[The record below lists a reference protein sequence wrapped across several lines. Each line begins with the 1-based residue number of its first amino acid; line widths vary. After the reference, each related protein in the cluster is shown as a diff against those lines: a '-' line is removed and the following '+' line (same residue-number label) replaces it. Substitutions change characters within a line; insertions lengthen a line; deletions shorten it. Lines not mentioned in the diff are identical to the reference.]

1 MEAQDLK
8 EIDSS
13 LQSWIGQTVS
23 VAGTGSGVIKAVNPD
38 GEQNWYIYIQPF
50 NEKEEIELRFPFDFL
65 SRTFWIQNPEFQRQG
80 HKILSRLLGSEETK
94 RKYYADCPQ
103 FGSIRKFEK
112 YFSNQLERAIYQSS
126 LQKSSRHKILF
137 GIRESFEEIAE
148 GTIYEYLFQSEHEL
162 HFPENTAVTIFQN
175 KAEYDGIILECHN
188 QEVRLQTQTDFGE
201 EVESLEIG
209 GEMMWLSLKTASEFY
224 HACCS
229 PNPIVQELVL
239 GGRAHI
245 QSPGIPIKTGIQKA
259 LDFASQNQISC
270 IWGPPG
276 TGKTT
281 TLARMIRQCMKDD
294 KQILVTAF
302 SNAALDQALE
312 KLMTV
317 CPDLLPGNVIRF
329 GNPVYPSL
337 ADHPWLPFKNYL
349 RYIYPDFYLLQD
361 IIEKAQK
368 QIKEFFEI
376 EQTSRKQS
384 SDTKENQN
392 SKKSPSVMSASAD
405 CPLIQ
410 TLRDLEIR
418 LSDREDGKEIPF
430 FSSLKMQLKSILED
444 LFKLK
449 LSANIE
455 ATDRESISQT
465 GIKPAPS
472 VPVDIPGSMLKSW
485 QQDLSA
491 AAYSMRLR
499 EKELKKGSIKKVNVI
514 FATSSMLI
522 SSDLLSGTTFETVF
536 FDEIS
541 MATIHQAVIA
551 ANKAE
556 KHLVFLG
563 DFNQLP
569 PVTSARLQVDVFRY
583 LGIYDA
589 LKKGCAHDWLVMLD
603 TQYRMNSEI
612 GNFISRNFYFDL
624 LKTPADNDRKLDLI
638 IQRPPFA
645 GSKIVLVDCS
655 EFLAGCKVLPS
666 FSRVNILSALIAAN
680 LALIAGSTSSV
691 AVISPYSIQSL
702 LIQNIFN
709 DLRAARNGNR
719 ASPASPPLYSP
730 NSPNQ
735 EMPPCQNSQPA
746 ANTAPLND
754 PMAIPGFHSI
764 KASTVHQFQG
774 SESDVVI
781 LELTDNYGANYV
793 SGLLSSQTNDLANRL
808 FNVSLSRA
816 KGKLIVLAG
825 RSFFNE
831 KLNPTRIKASD
842 EHATPLLLNRFFL
855 WMDQEIDNADVRSIS
870 GQQLEAEMK
879 KLKTLDSLLIPDKED
894 KNLPFFQC
902 LETFNS
908 SWKQYLEDLSQ
919 ARNEIRIDLPDK
931 PTPDQNM
938 ALRQL
943 KMVLDKK
950 AKQPTQDSESKP
962 VRIIIRTRKVSALPS
977 FLQNYALETSSALD
991 PITIID
997 RKLSWYGMPRCINAF
1012 HFKNRVIPV
1021 SRNPIFRIDG
1031 AFTSVRLAGFL
1042 SMKDKDALR
1051 IPGLKEDFDAYLKNH
1066 EHCPSCYSPLQT
1078 VVYQDK
1084 VFLGCS
1090 SYPDCKS
1097 GSASI
1102 TRELVAGYLQTRKQN
1117 PIFCPECSSPMNL
1130 AGEDAKNRAPLLICS
1145 NDSNH
1150 NCLFT
1155 DLL

>member
-1 MEAQDLK
+1 MEAQDFK
-8 EIDSS
+8 EIDSC
-13 LQSWIGQTVS
+13 LQSWVGHTVS
-23 VAGTGSGVIKAVNPD
+23 VDGSGAGVIKAVTSD
-38 GEQNWYIYIQPF
+38 GELNWYLFVQPF

-65 SRTFWIQNPEFQRQG
+65 SRKFWLKDLEFQRQG
-80 HKILSRLLGSEETK
+80 HKILSRLLGSEEPK

-103 FGSIRKFEK
+103 FGSVRQFEK

-137 GIRESFEEIAE
+137 GIRENIEETPD
-148 GTIYEYLFQSEHEL
+148 GTVYEYLFQSEHEL

-175 KAEYDGIILECHN
+175 KAEYNGIILECHN
-188 QEVRLQTQTDFGE
+188 QEVRLQTQNDFGD

-224 HACCS
+224 FACSS
-229 PNPIVQELVL
+229 PNPIVQQLIL
-239 GGRAHI
+239 GGKAHI
-245 QSPGIPIKTGIQKA
+245 QNPGIPIKTGVQEA
-259 LDFASQNQISC
+259 LESARQNQISC

-281 TLARMIRQCMKDD
+281 TLAKMIRQSIQED
-294 KQILVTAF
+294 KRILVTAF

-312 KLMTV
+312 KLVTV
-317 CPDLLPGNVIRF
+317 YPDLLPGNVIRF

-349 RYIYPDFYLLQD
+349 RLIYPNFYRLLD
-361 IIEKAQK
+361 AIGKARK
-368 QIKEFFEI
+368 QIQEFFKNERTNRNPSS
-376 EQTSRKQS
+376 ETSKDQKLTR
-384 SDTKENQN
+384 TA
-392 SKKSPSVMSASAD
+392 SVKLFSAES
-405 CPLIQ
+405 PLIQ
-410 TLRDLEIR
+410 ALQDLEIC
-418 LSDREDGKEIPF
+418 LLECEGSEEIPF
-430 FSSLKMQLKSILED
+430 CSSLKTQLTDIFQVLS
-444 LFKLK
+444 KLK
-449 LSANIE
+449 LAENSGKSDPKRA
-455 ATDRESISQT
+455 SQT
-465 GIKPAPS
+465 NSQTALPFSI
-472 VPVDIPGSMLKSW
+472 DLSMSLLKSW
-485 QQDLSA
+485 LKALGGVD
-491 AAYSMRLR
+491 YSMQIR
-499 EKELKKGSIKKVNVI
+499 EKELKKECIEKVKVI

-522 SSDLLSGTTFETVF
+522 SSDLLSNQTFETVF

-541 MATIHQAVIA
+541 MSTIHQAVIA

-556 KHLVFLG
+556 KHLIFLG

-569 PVTSARLQVDVFRY
+569 PVTNARLQVDVFRY

-589 LKKGCAHDWLVMLD
+589 LKKERGHDWLVMLD

-612 GNFISRNFYFDL
+612 GHFISRNFYFDL
-624 LKTPADNDRKLDLI
+624 LKTPVDIDLKLDPI

-680 LALIAGSTSSV
+680 LALIAASTGSV

-709 DLRAARNGNR
+709 DLRIARVRNDKNPSASSLSPDLQHTNTSGKPGNQPNG
-719 ASPASPPLYSP
+719 YSG
-730 NSPNQ
+730 SL
-735 EMPPCQNSQPA
+735 S
-746 ANTAPLND
+746 D
-754 PMAIPGFHSI
+754 PQAIPGFHSI

-781 LELTDNYGANYV
+781 LDLTDNYGANYV

-825 RSFFNE
+825 RRFFSE

-855 WMDQEIDNADVRSIS
+855 WMDQEIENMAVRSVS
-870 GQQLEAEMK
+870 GQQLETEMK
-879 KLKTLDSLLIPDKED
+879 KLKSLDSLLISGKE
-894 KNLPFFQC
+894 NTGLPFFQC
-902 LETFNS
+902 LENFNS
-908 SWKQYLEDLSQ
+908 SWKQYLENLRQ
-919 ARNEIRIDLPDK
+919 AKNEIRIDLPDK

-950 AKQPTQDSESKP
+950 SKQVAQNAEGKP
-962 VRIIIRTRKVSALPS
+962 VRIVIRTRKVSLLPA
-977 FLQNYALETSSALD
+977 FLQSYALETSSPLD

-1021 SRNPIFRIDG
+1021 SRNPVFRIDG

-1051 IPGLKEDFDAYLKNH
+1051 IPGLKEDFDAYLKAH
-1066 EHCPSCYSPLQT
+1066 ESCPSCYSPMQS
-1078 VVYQDK
+1078 VIYQGK
-1084 VFLGCS
+1084 AFLGCTN
-1090 SYPDCKS
+1090 YPECKT

-1102 TRELVAGYLQTRKQN
+1102 SRDLVAGYLTSRKQN
-1117 PIFCPECSSPMNL
+1117 PILCPDCSSPMDL
-1130 AGEDAKNRAPLLICS
+1130 AGSDIKNKAPLLICS
-1145 NDSNH
+1145 SDSSH